1 MTTFDERE
9 KGFEAKYRHD
19 QEAKFKIMARRNK
32 LLGLWAAEKMNVHG
46 PAADAYAKEVVA
58 SDFQKP
64 GDSDVVEKVLGDLKA
79 KGVMLAEP
87 ALRKEMDRL
96 LAEAEKQI
104 AAEKK
109 A

>member
-1 MTTFDERE
+1 
-9 KGFEAKYRHD
+9 
-19 QEAKFKIMARRNK
+19 
-32 LLGLWAAEKMNVHG
+32 
-46 PAADAYAKEVVA
+46 
-58 SDFQKP
+58 
-64 GDSDVVEKVLGDLKA
+64 VLGDLTA